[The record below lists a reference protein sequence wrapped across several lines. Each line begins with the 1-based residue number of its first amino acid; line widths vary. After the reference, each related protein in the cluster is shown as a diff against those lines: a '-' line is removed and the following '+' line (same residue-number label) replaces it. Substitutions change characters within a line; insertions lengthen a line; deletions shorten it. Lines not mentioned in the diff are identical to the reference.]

1 MPELPEVEVVKRS
14 LERKI
19 QNLDIK
25 KVIINE
31 TNLRYRINP
40 NDLSKL
46 KGLKIKKI
54 TRRSKFLLFH
64 FKNSIIM
71 LAHLGMTGKFFFVS
85 QNNRKSKTSFYY
97 NLNEKKDNIHNRV
110 IFHFKGRQK
119 LIYNDVRKFGFLK
132 FYNEKNYNNSLHL
145 KRLGPEPL
153 SKNFNFKYFKH
164 YIKNKNRPVKNLL
177 MDQTFISG
185 LGNIYA
191 NEILFSSKIK
201 PIRKA
206 KNLKDLEIKRMLKI
220 TKNVLK
226 KSIMEGGSSV
236 KNFSSLNGKKGSF
249 QQKFNVYGKQGKN
262 CSNADCKKRII
273 KIKISNR
280 ATFFCPA
287 CQKY

>member
-1 MPELPEVEVVKRS
+1 M
-14 LERKI
+14 
-19 QNLDIK
+19 
-25 KVIINE
+25 
-31 TNLRYRINP
+31 
-40 NDLSKL
+40 
-46 KGLKIKKI
+46 
-54 TRRSKFLLFH
+54 
-64 FKNSIIM
+64 
-71 LAHLGMTGKFFFVS
+71 
-85 QNNRKSKTSFYY
+85 
-97 NLNEKKDNIHNRV
+97 
-110 IFHFKGRQK
+110 
-119 LIYNDVRKFGFLK
+119 K
-132 FYNEKNYNNSLHL
+132 FYNEKNYNHSLHL

-164 YIKNKNRPVKNLL
+164 YIKNKKRPVKNLL